1 MNNML
6 KWYYLPAN
14 KWFKNRKEVKD
25 YLGGTY
31 QFNVALHQRDVIF
44 IPHT

>member
-31 QFNVALHQRDVIF
+31 QSNVALHQRDVIF